1 MYQAKTVKTHNNS
14 LVVLAHIQ
22 LMPFYRLSTRDVTQ
36 VRKCTRSSPTLSYCK
51 RREAGRG
58 PGNEARRKANKY
70 EDLVETGRR
79 NGYDTS
85 TVMLEVGS
93 RGFLNPEGFKHLFS
107 SLEKCSS
114 KSRHHFLQDVSRKA
128 ILGSHRI
135 WTLRNSLI

>member
-1 MYQAKTVKTHNNS
+1 MDTGTGGFRDRGTATEKQGQRERDRVCHETNFED
-14 LVVLAHIQ
+14 AH
-22 LMPFYRLSTRDVTQ
+22 
-36 VRKCTRSSPTLSYCK
+36 
-51 RREAGRG
+51 
-58 PGNEARRKANKY
+58 RRKANKY

-85 TVMLEVGS
+85 TVMLNVGS

-107 SLEKCSS
+107 SLERCSS
-114 KSRHHFLQDVSRKA
+114 KSRQHFLQDVSRKA